1 MVLEGP
7 VSPCGC
13 KPWGLWV
20 YLSHQTDLTSP
31 TEWDAREDP
40 ASTGPYKRQPTRQPD
55 PQPTPPNKTA
65 RFLWFGCLGSLAQ
78 NQQRSVSCIDQ
89 SGVLQHQNAKF
100 NLCYCCDDSRR
111 PQRQQKK
118 TAAAIAA
125 VTVAKEE
132 NGADCKDKQNY
143 RKPPTNPTLSPNKT
157 TTTPKHPTSSAPTK
171 ATF

>member
-1 MVLEGP
+1 LVLEGP

-40 ASTGPYKRQPTRQPD
+40 ASTGPDERQPTRQPD

-118 TAAAIAA
+118 TAACHCSCDRCERGEWSRLQRQTKLPQAPNQPNTTAEQDNHNA
-125 VTVAKEE
+125 QAP
-132 NGADCKDKQNY
+132 NQLGAN
-143 RKPPTNPTLSPNKT
+143 
-157 TTTPKHPTSSAPTK
+157 
-171 ATF
+171 